1 MFLLQRG
8 AYDVKYFAFGVTN
21 VGKTGVGGDR
31 LARKPEKVQHTNSGQ
46 YFIPFLAFP
55 QSSSWLNAH
64 PEFTVFTAD
73 LSGNANSANISVTH
87 TGTPT
92 NVYH

>member
-1 MFLLQRG
+1 M
-8 AYDVKYFAFGVTN
+8 KYCAFGVTN

-31 LARKPEKVQHTNSGQ
+31 LARKTESPAYLLRLIFHPVFS
-46 YFIPFLAFP
+46 IS
-55 QSSSWLNAH
+55 QSHSWLNAH

-73 LSGNANSANISVTH
+73 LFGNANSAKILLTH

-92 NVYH
+92 KVYHLEH